1 MTERPDDPTTSE
13 FDPGS
18 MSASSFGTVKTL
30 WYKRPWLLVTVVIL
44 LVIGVSIVTDLPH
57 HITPAQDTGDQNSA
71 VRQINFDVKTCNYS
85 LTEAFHFYRLDL
97 EKKMSPSNF
106 KLALDT
112 YLPQDRQSCSFVS
125 SALTDMTGNLQIVD
139 TTAGKQIE
147 KMRLTV
153 VRWIDHDAQNAIKDI
168 IILFSHPGDTKALR
182 DLSIEENYLAQD
194 NQTALGYLGRA
205 NALLGVTLVK
215 LKLATPARIPG
226 T

>member
-1 MTERPDDPTTSE
+1 MTGRPDDPKSSE

-18 MSASSFGTVKTL
+18 MSASSFGTVKAL
-30 WYKRPWLLVTVVIL
+30 WYKRPWVLVTIVIL

-71 VRQINFDVKTCNYS
+71 VRQINFDLKTCNYS
-85 LTEAFHFYRLDL
+85 VTEAFNFYRLDVN
-97 EKKMSPSNF
+97 KKLSQSNY
-106 KLALDT
+106 KLALHT
-112 YLPQDRQSCSFVS
+112 YLPEDRQSCSFVS

-147 KMRLTV
+147 KLRLTV

-168 IILFSHPGDTKALR
+168 IVLFSHPGDPKAMA
-182 DLSIEENYLAQD
+182 DLVTEENYLAQD
-194 NQTALGYLGRA
+194 RQTALGYLGRA
-205 NALLGVTLVK
+205 DNILGVTLVN
-215 LKLATPARIPG
+215 LNLATPARLPG